1 MKTFQDFIAEARKK
15 VKVDVK
21 RPIEY
26 KIADIGPGKKE
37 HNVKTSKG
45 WVNEASDAD
54 AASQL
59 GWGGGASI
67 TRGGDGGRIGKE
79 RKKTAP
85 EIRRT
90 KAVGGG
96 KTEPVGPYKT
106 RKDVGQQR
114 GSSAPAPGRGQ
125 GSTELKPGT
134 AGTKGS
140 AAMSRKELQRK
151 AYLERKARESG
162 QAQPKTASQAISQ
175 AKPAAEKPAAK
186 PRRQWKTETG
196 GAMTRQERDKARNAE
211 ITAAAQKTKKSSN
224 EILAQM
230 RKEYEEGGGKWSA
243 AVAVR
248 MRAKAKAAAQASG
261 S

>member
-1 MKTFQDFIAEARKK
+1 M
-15 VKVDVK
+15 
-21 RPIEY
+21 
-26 KIADIGPGKKE
+26 
-37 HNVKTSKG
+37 SLC
-45 WVNEASDAD
+45 EASDAD
-54 AASQL
+54 AASKL

-67 TRGGDGGRIGKE
+67 IKTGAGGRIGKE

-85 EIRRT
+85 ERRRV

-96 KTEPVGPYKT
+96 KTEPVAYKT

-114 GSSAPAPGRGQ
+114 GSSAPAPGRGA
-125 GSTELKPGT
+125 GATALKPGT
-134 AGTKGS
+134 AGTQGS
-140 AAMSRKELQRK
+140 AAMTAKERQRK
-151 AYLERKARESG
+151 AYLERKAKESG
-162 QAQPKTASQAISQ
+162 KEQPKTASQAIAQ
-175 AKPAAEKPAAK
+175 AKPQQEKKPAAK

-196 GAMTRQERDKARNAE
+196 APMTRQERDAARNRE
-211 ITAAAQKTKKSSN
+211 KTQAAQKTKKSAT

-230 RKEYEEGGGKWSA
+230 RREYEADGGKWSN

>member
-1 MKTFQDFIAEARKK
+1 MRTFHEFM
-15 VKVDVK
+15 
-21 RPIEY
+21 
-26 KIADIGPGKKE
+26 
-37 HNVKTSKG
+37 TLC
-45 WVNEASDAD
+45 EASDAD
-54 AASQL
+54 TAKEL
-59 GWGGGASI
+59 GWGGGVQLSPK
-67 TRGGDGGRIGKE
+67 GGVGGRIGKE

-85 EIRRT
+85 EVRRT

-96 KTEPVGPYKT
+96 KTEPIAPYKK

-114 GSSAPAPGRGQ
+114 GSAAPAPGRGK
-125 GSTELKPGT
+125 GATELKPGT
-134 AGTKGS
+134 AGTQGS
-140 AAMSRKELQRK
+140 AAMSAKEKQRK

-162 QAQPKTASQAISQ
+162 AKQPKTASQAISQ
-175 AKPAAEKPAAK
+175 AKPKTEKPAAK

-196 GAMTRQERDKARNAE
+196 GSMTRQERDKARNKE
-211 ITAAAQKTKKSSN
+211 KTAAAQKTKKSSS

-230 RKEYEEGGGKWSA
+230 RKEYESGGGKWSN

>member
-1 MKTFQDFIAEARKK
+1 MRTFSQFM
-15 VKVDVK
+15 
-21 RPIEY
+21 
-26 KIADIGPGKKE
+26 
-37 HNVKTSKG
+37 SLC
-45 WVNEASDAD
+45 EASDGD

-85 EIRRT
+85 EVRRT

-96 KTEPVGPYKT
+96 KTEPIAPYKK

-125 GSTELKPGT
+125 GSTELKAGT
-134 AGTKGS
+134 AGTQGS

-151 AYLERKARESG
+151 AYLERKAREG
-162 QAQPKTASQAISQ
+162 GKTQPKTASQAISQ

-186 PRRQWKTETG
+186 PRRKWEHEG
-196 GAMTRQERDKARNAE
+196 GGGMTRQERDRARNKE
-211 ITAAAQKTKKSSN
+211 KTAAAQKTKKSAT

-230 RKEYEEGGGKWSA
+230 RKEYEADGGKWSS

-248 MRAKAKAAAQASG
+248 MRAKAKAAAAAS
-261 S
+261 

>member
-1 MKTFQDFIAEARKK
+1 MKTFQEFM
-15 VKVDVK
+15 
-21 RPIEY
+21 
-26 KIADIGPGKKE
+26 
-37 HNVKTSKG
+37 SLC
-45 WVNEASDAD
+45 EASDGD

-67 TRGGDGGRIGKE
+67 IKTGSGGRIGKE

-96 KTEPVGPYKT
+96 KTEPVQYKT

-125 GSTELKPGT
+125 GSTELKAGT
-134 AGTKGS
+134 AGTQGS

-151 AYLERKARESG
+151 AYLERKAREG
-162 QAQPKTASQAISQ
+162 GKTQPKTASQAISQ

-186 PRRQWKTETG
+186 PRRKWEHEG
-196 GAMTRQERDKARNAE
+196 GGGMTRQERDKARNKE
-211 ITAAAQKTKKSSN
+211 KTATAQKTKKSST

-230 RKEYEEGGGKWSA
+230 RKEYEEGGGKWSS

-248 MRAKAKAAAQASG
+248 MRAKAKAAAAAS
-261 S
+261 

>member
-1 MKTFQDFIAEARKK
+1 MKTFREFM
-15 VKVDVK
+15 
-21 RPIEY
+21 
-26 KIADIGPGKKE
+26 
-37 HNVKTSKG
+37 SLC
-45 WVNEASDAD
+45 EASDPD
-54 AASQL
+54 VASKL

-67 TRGGDGGRIGKE
+67 TRTGDGGRIGKD

-85 EIRRT
+85 EMRRT

-125 GSTELKPGT
+125 GSTELKAGT
-134 AGTKGS
+134 AGTQGS
-140 AAMSRKELQRK
+140 AAMSKKELQRK

-162 QAQPKTASQAISQ
+162 KEQPKTASQAISQ
-175 AKPAAEKPAAK
+175 AKPKAAEKPAAK
-186 PRRQWKTETG
+186 PRRKWEHEG
-196 GAMTRQERDKARNAE
+196 GGGMTRQERDKARNAE
-211 ITAAAQKTKKSSN
+211 KTAAAQKTKKSAS
-224 EILAQM
+224 EILAQL
-230 RKEYEEGGGKWSA
+230 RKEYEAGGGKWSN

-261 S
+261 D